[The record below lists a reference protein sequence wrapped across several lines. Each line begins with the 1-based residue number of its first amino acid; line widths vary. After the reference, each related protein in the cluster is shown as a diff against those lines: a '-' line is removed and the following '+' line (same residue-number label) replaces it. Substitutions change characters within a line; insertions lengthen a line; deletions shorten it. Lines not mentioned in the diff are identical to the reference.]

1 METYDAIVIG
11 GGQAGLAAG
20 YHLQRN
26 GLRFVILE
34 AGSKATGSWM
44 RYYDSLKLFSPARYS
59 ALPGMRFPGDPE
71 RYPSRD
77 EVVAYLRSYAQHFQL
92 PIMTCVRVERVE
104 RQNTLFHVFTS
115 QGQTLSARS
124 VIAATGAFSRP
135 HIPQFE
141 GQDAYTGQ
149 ILHSSTY
156 INPLPF
162 KDQQVLIVG
171 AGNSA
176 VQIATE
182 LAQTAQV
189 TLTSREP
196 VRFRRQRILGL
207 DLHFWIK
214 VTGYDT
220 WKRQFPQ
227 WTPFEVKQPEVL
239 DSGIYRAAFQSGNPI
254 WHPFFTRFTEQG
266 VEWADG
272 SAQTFDTVIFATGF
286 RPNLPYLKP
295 LGALD
300 EHDNALHSG
309 GISTSVAG
317 LYYIG
322 ISGQRS
328 FASATLRG
336 VGDDAAYVT
345 RDLSRYLKNPTEY
358 PAERCCYKW
367 STSNSME

>member
-34 AGSKATGSWM
+34 AGAEATGSWT
-44 RYYDSLKLFSPARYS
+44 RYYDSLKLFSPARYAS
-59 ALPGMRFPGDPE
+59 LPGMPFPGDPK
-71 RYPSRD
+71 RYPTRD
-77 EVVAYLRSYAQHFQL
+77 EVVAYLRGYARRFHL
-92 PIMTCVRVERVE
+92 PIVTNVRVERVE
-104 RQNTLFHVFTS
+104 RHDSIFGVFTT

-135 HIPQFE
+135 HFPQFD
-141 GQDAYTGQ
+141 GQDAYAGQ
-149 ILHSSTY
+149 ILHSSAY
-156 INPLPF
+156 INPVPF
-162 KDQQVLIVG
+162 RDQQVLIIG

-176 VQIATE
+176 VQIAAE

-207 DLHFWIK
+207 DLHFWVK

-227 WTPFEVKQPEVL
+227 WNPFGANQPAVL
-239 DSGIYRAAFQSGNPI
+239 DTGRYQAALQSGNPA
-254 WHPFFTRFTEQG
+254 WHPIFTRFTEAG

-272 SAQTFDTVIFATGF
+272 TTQQFDTVIFATGF
-286 RPNLPYLKP
+286 RPNLPYLQS

-300 EHDNALHSG
+300 EHGNALHSG
-309 GISTSVAG
+309 GISTSVTG
-317 LYYIG
+317 LYYVG

-336 VGDDAAYVT
+336 VGDDAAYVI
-345 RDLSRYLKNPTEY
+345 RDLKRYLKNPTEY
-358 PAERCCYKW
+358 PAERCCVKPQPAL
-367 STSNSME
+367 